1 MHLIHSLPRKQVMT
15 LNNPSCALAWVAG
28 DIIPAMPRTAGS
40 ADNETARDAQLREWV
55 LLMAGGDEVALE
67 QLYDATLSRV
77 YGLAL
82 KVTGRKDLAEE
93 VAVETF
99 WQAWRE
105 ATRFDAGR
113 GEVIAWLL
121 MICRSRALDALRR
134 RDGADSH
141 PEPET
146 LVAEPADHAGTP
158 LDQLLLS
165 EQVGMLGDALKT
177 LTPIQRQ
184 MIALAFFKDL
194 SHQEICDQTGL
205 PLGTVK
211 SHLKRAQAGL
221 KMALRALRGAR
232 DG

>member
-1 MHLIHSLPRKQVMT
+1 MT
-15 LNNPSCALAWVAG
+15 LNNSSWALPWAVG
-28 DIIPAMPRTAGS
+28 DIIPAMPRTSSS
-40 ADNETARDAQLREWV
+40 ADTETARNTQLRQWV
-55 LLMAGGDEVALE
+55 LMMAGGDEAALG

-82 KVTGRKDLAEE
+82 RVTGRKDLAEE

-134 RDGADSH
+134 KDSAESH

-146 LVAEPADHAGTP
+146 LVAEPADHSGTP
-158 LDQLLLS
+158 LDQLLLA
-165 EQVGMLGDALKT
+165 EQAGILNDALQV

-184 MIALAFFKDL
+184 MIALAFYKDL
-194 SHQEICDQTGL
+194 SHQEICEHTGL

-211 SHLKRAQAGL
+211 SHLKRAQDGL
-221 KMALRALRGAR
+221 KTALRLTGRTHHA
-232 DG
+232 

>member
-1 MHLIHSLPRKQVMT
+1 MHPIGALLRKEVMT
-15 LNNPSCALAWVAG
+15 LNTSSCALPWLVG
-28 DIIPAMPRTAGS
+28 DIIPAMPRTSSS
-40 ADNETARDAQLREWV
+40 ADTETTRNTQLRHWV
-55 LLMAGGDEVALE
+55 LLMAGGDEAALG

-77 YGLAL
+77 YGVAL
-82 KVTGRKDLAEE
+82 RVTGRKDLAEE

-105 ATRFDAGR
+105 ATRFDGSR
-113 GEVIAWLL
+113 GEVMAWLL

-134 RDGADSH
+134 KDSAESH

-146 LVAEPADHAGTP
+146 LVTEPTDHAGTP
-158 LDQLLLS
+158 LDQLLLA
-165 EQVGMLGDALKT
+165 EQAGMVGDALKT

-194 SHQEICDQTGL
+194 SHQEICDHTGL

-211 SHLKRAQAGL
+211 SHLKRAQDGL
-221 KMALRALRGAR
+221 KSALCVTRGAQH
-232 DG
+232 G